1 MILSSAHVSHI
12 IITRFTNKYTSG
24 LDWIYSH
31 TAHPGAFLHAKVFI
45 NLQEGATWVPPKS
58 REIYPP
64 LYPMGQGVR
73 CRGHLVVLLLL
84 TTASSIS
91 SAALYIHFIPIFK
104 NSLTASRGCTTSC
117 YPHLGEFP
125 TILDNHLRAEPRQH
139 QKSCAYPTT
148 IYLQYYFK
156 SV

>member
-104 NSLTASRGCTTSC
+104 NSLTASRGCTNLMLSTPGRVS
-117 YPHLGEFP
+117 YNSGQSSTRWAH
-125 TILDNHLRAEPRQH
+125 QH

-148 IYLQYYFK
+148 IYLQYY
-156 SV
+156 